1 MISSL
6 DVLKADILIAD
17 DQEANVILLE
27 QMLRGAGYI
36 SISSTRNPHEVCEL
50 HRKHRYSLILLDL
63 LMPGLDGFQ
72 VMEELKAIETNGY
85 LPVLVQTAQPDHKLR
100 ALKAGA
106 KDFVSKPFDLAEVLV
121 RVHNLIEVRLLH
133 LETKR
138 LYDLQQKVSEQLLLV
153 FRSGPLAVSI
163 NTVADGRIIDV
174 NEEYCRFFG
183 YSRNEIIGAS
193 ITDASLWANPE
204 ARAPVM
210 QRLLKVGS
218 VRGFEARQR
227 LRSGEVRDVL
237 ASFELIEMA
246 AETEPVLISMLI
258 DVTERKLAE
267 QQLEET
273 HKQLLVL
280 SRRAGMGEM
289 ATNVL
294 HNVGNVLNSVN
305 VASAC
310 LADGLR
316 NSKAANLSKV
326 VTMLREHAEDLGG
339 FLTNDPKGRHLPGYL
354 GQLADQLVG
363 EKAAALKELAHLQTN
378 IEHIKHI
385 VILQQSVG
393 SVVAAT
399 EIVQLS
405 DLTEDALRINAA
417 AFARH
422 HVEIVREYAVVP
434 SVTVERHRVLQILVN
449 LVRNA
454 KQACNDSGRNDK
466 QIIVRL
472 RNAGGRIEI
481 AITDNGIG
489 IPPENLT
496 RIFNHGFTTKKEGH
510 GFGLHASVLAAGEIG
525 GSLRVES
532 GGKGQGATFILELPV
547 DPESNAL
554 LNGA

>member
-1 MISSL
+1 MISTS
-6 DVLKADILIAD
+6 DILKAAILIVD
-17 DQEANVILLE
+17 DQEVNVTLLE
-27 QMLRGAGYI
+27 QMLRGAGYV
-36 SISSTRNPHEVCEL
+36 SISSTKNPHEVCEL

-72 VMEELKAIETNGY
+72 VMEGLKAVESDGY
-85 LPVLVQTAQPDHKLR
+85 LPVLAQTAQPAHKLR
-100 ALKAGA
+100 ALKSGA
-106 KDFVSKPFDLAEVLV
+106 KDFVSKPFDLAEVLI

-138 LYDLQQKVSEQLLLV
+138 LYDQQQKTSEQLLLV

-174 NEEYCRFFG
+174 NEEYCRFYG
-183 YSRNEIIGAS
+183 YSREEIIGGS
-193 ITDASLWANPE
+193 VTTASLWANPE
-204 ARAPVM
+204 DRAPVM
-210 QRLLKVGS
+210 QRLLKHGA
-218 VRGFEARQR
+218 VRGFEGRQR

-237 ASFELIEMA
+237 VSLELIQLA
-246 AETEPVLISMLI
+246 GQGEPVLISMLI
-258 DVTERKLAE
+258 DVTERKQAE
-267 QQLEET
+267 EELKET

-280 SRRAGMGEM
+280 SRQAGMAEI

-294 HNVGNVLNSVN
+294 HNIGNVLNSVN
-305 VASAC
+305 VASTC

-326 VTMLREHAEDLGG
+326 VTMLHEHAGDLGG
-339 FLTNDPKGRHLPGYL
+339 FLTTDPKGRQLPGYL
-354 GQLADQLVG
+354 AQLADQLVG
-363 EKAAALKELAHLQTN
+363 EKAAALKELAHLETN

-393 SVVAAT
+393 RVAGVT
-399 EIVQLS
+399 EIVQLN
-405 DLTEDALRINAA
+405 DLVEDALRINAA

-422 HVEIVREYAVVP
+422 HVEIIREFAWVGP
-434 SVTVERHRVLQILVN
+434 VTVERHKVLQILIN

-466 QIIVRL
+466 QITVRM
-472 RNAGGRIEI
+472 RDAGGRIEI
-481 AITDNGIG
+481 AIADNGIG
-489 IPPENLT
+489 VPPENLT

-510 GFGLHASVLAAGEIG
+510 GFGLHSSALAAKEIG

-532 GGKGQGATFILELPV
+532 GGTGQGATFILELPLE
-547 DPESNAL
+547 PESSAQLNA
-554 LNGA
+554 A